1 MTVAQTQAVTY
12 TGNDTPF
19 IDRIYR
25 SRLTFDPGQTRVVPI
40 ALAARFLRHSD
51 IFQPGK
57 SSEEL
62 AAEAASAQ
70 AAADAA
76 QLLADEQERMKAE
89 ARAEAARVAAEDA
102 AKREADALNADK
114 PPAED
119 NTQQLLEEAKA
130 KEEAERAREEVRHSV
145 LQQIENMDK
154 QALRDW
160 TKQTYKQE
168 LPGNLGLDKM
178 RERVRGF
185 VDQFGVQ

>member
-51 IFQPGK
+51 IFEEAGSDGDTAGAATGQALAQQPDDTAIQLEAAK
-57 SSEEL
+57 KSEEEL
-62 AAEAASAQ
+62 R
-70 AAADAA
+70 
-76 QLLADEQERMKAE
+76 LQEE
-89 ARAEAARVAAEDA
+89 ARF
-102 AKREADALNADK
+102 
-114 PPAED
+114 
-119 NTQQLLEEAKA
+119 
-130 KEEAERAREEVRHSV
+130 SV
-145 LQQIENMDK
+145 LQQIEKMDK

-160 TKQTYKQE
+160 TKQTYKQD
-168 LPGNLGLDKM
+168 LPGNLGLDNM

-185 VDQFGVQ
+185 VGQFGLQ

>member
-51 IFQPGK
+51 IFQEAGPEG
-57 SSEEL
+57 EGAGQV
-62 AAEAASAQ
+62 AAPAPTQQHDDTAALLE
-70 AAADAA
+70 DAK
-76 QLLADEQERMKAE
+76 KAE
-89 ARAEAARVAAEDA
+89 EERRA
-102 AKREADALNADK
+102 
-114 PPAED
+114 
-119 NTQQLLEEAKA
+119 QEEA
-130 KEEAERAREEVRHSV
+130 RFNV
-145 LQQIENMDK
+145 LQQIEKMDK

-160 TKQTYKQE
+160 TRQTYKQD
-168 LPGNLGLDKM
+168 LPGNLGLDRM

-185 VDQFGVQ
+185 VDQFGLQ

>member
-25 SRLTFDPGQTRVVPI
+25 SRLTFNPGQTRAVPI

-51 IFQPGK
+51 IFR
-57 SSEEL
+57 
-62 AAEAASAQ
+62 
-70 AAADAA
+70 AADAEGGATAPAAEQAPAPPPDDTAA
-76 QLLADEQERMKAE
+76 QLEAAQKAE
-89 ARAEAARVAAEDA
+89 DDRR
-102 AKREADALNADK
+102 L
-114 PPAED
+114 
-119 NTQQLLEEAKA
+119 QEEA
-130 KEEAERAREEVRHSV
+130 RFNV
-145 LQQIENMDK
+145 LQQIEKMDK

-160 TKQTYKQE
+160 AQQSYRQD

-185 VDQFGVQ
+185 VDQYGLPA

>member
-51 IFQPGK
+51 IFEEGGTDGDTAATAAGQPTGQQPDDTAVQLEAAK
-57 SSEEL
+57 KSEEEL
-62 AAEAASAQ
+62 RV
-70 AAADAA
+70 
-76 QLLADEQERMKAE
+76 QEE
-89 ARAEAARVAAEDA
+89 ARY
-102 AKREADALNADK
+102 
-114 PPAED
+114 
-119 NTQQLLEEAKA
+119 
-130 KEEAERAREEVRHSV
+130 SV
-145 LQQIENMDK
+145 LQQIEKMDK

-160 TKQTYKQE
+160 TKQTYKQD

-178 RERVRGF
+178 RDRVRGF
-185 VDQFGVQ
+185 VDQFGVAP

>member
-25 SRLTFDPGQTRVVPI
+25 SRLTFDPGQTRAVPL

-51 IFQPGK
+51 IFR
-57 SSEEL
+57 
-62 AAEAASAQ
+62 
-70 AAADAA
+70 AADAEGVTTAAAVPEAPEAGQAPA
-76 QLLADEQERMKAE
+76 QLPDDTAALLEAAQKAE
-89 ARAEAARVAAEDA
+89 EERR
-102 AKREADALNADK
+102 L
-114 PPAED
+114 
-119 NTQQLLEEAKA
+119 QEEA
-130 KEEAERAREEVRHSV
+130 RFNV
-145 LQQIENMDK
+145 LQQIEKMDK

-160 TKQTYKQE
+160 TQQNYRQD

-185 VDQFGVQ
+185 VDQYGMPA